1 MRFNYLLL
9 ISFMVLLLTSCGGR
23 TRFYDDD
30 IEREPSLVTIE
41 RFDRD
46 IFSLDSASLAEK
58 YGDFMNVYA
67 FGVLR
72 LHSTG
77 ELPLFTSDSGI
88 VQLNADVQR
97 IYDSHSDIEKR
108 VDNAFKYFHHYFPD
122 KDVPRVLFHI
132 SGFNQSIVAADGFL
146 SASID
151 QYLGADYEPYNSI
164 AYGYEIPF
172 MTREQLPV
180 DMMNGWLTASF
191 PESLT
196 GDRLLDQML
205 FQGKIIYLLKVFYP
219 DATSWSLLSFTES
232 QYKWCERYE
241 KEVWG
246 YIMENRELFSTDWKT
261 ATKYLSPAPFTSGLS
276 QESPGRIGVYIG
288 FKIVESYMN
297 ANADATLQTLMDFTD
312 SQRFLQE
319 ARYRP

>member
-1 MRFNYLLL
+1 MHLKKTYFIL
-9 ISFMVLLLTSCGGR
+9 FAVLLLTSCGGR
-23 TRFYDDD
+23 TRFYDAD
-30 IEREPSLVTIE
+30 IEKEPSLITIE

-67 FGVLR
+67 YGVLR

-97 IYDSHSDIEKR
+97 IYSEYSEIER
-108 VDNAFKYFHHYFPD
+108 QVDRAFKYFHHYFPD
-122 KDVPRVLFHI
+122 KEIPRVLFHI

-151 QYLGADYEPYNSI
+151 QYLGSDYEPYNAI

-172 MTREQLPV
+172 MTKEQLPV

-191 PESLT
+191 PESQV

-219 DATSWSLLSFTES
+219 DATPWRLLSYTEA

-276 QESPGRIGVYIG
+276 QESPGRIGVYLG
-288 FKIVESYMN
+288 FKIVESYIGS
-297 ANADATLQTLMDFTD
+297 NADATLQSLMDFTD